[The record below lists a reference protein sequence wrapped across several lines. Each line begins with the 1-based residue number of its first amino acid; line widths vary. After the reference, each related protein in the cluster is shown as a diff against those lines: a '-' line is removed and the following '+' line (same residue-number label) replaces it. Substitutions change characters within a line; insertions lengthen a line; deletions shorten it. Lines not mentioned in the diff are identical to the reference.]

1 MPTTPRRHED
11 SSANSDHQN
20 VLHHWYSPGGI
31 HSLRRLEKNAGSVVE
46 FGVSIHLSGSCT
58 NKFQPQKHPCTCK
71 ETIFI
76 VVKLSD
82 DLTNRISGLTLS
94 LAVA

>member
-11 SSANSDHQN
+11 STANSDHQN
-20 VLHHWYSPGGI
+20 VLQHWYSPGGI
-31 HSLRRLEKNAGSVVE
+31 HSLRRLEKNAE
-46 FGVSIHLSGSCT
+46 FGVPLHLSGSCT
-58 NKFQPQKHPCTCK
+58 NKLRPEKHPRTCK

-94 LAVA
+94 LTVA